1 MIHKKIAYAV
11 PVLLALAIA
20 FSGCSKN
27 EKEAEYVEQEALED
41 TVVSQN
47 SKEGDSFESD
57 EDSATD
63 KSDINSEDI
72 GETTKAEG
80 ADKSDDSDVD
90 ADNQSGSTTGST
102 TDNNESDIVITT
114 DQVRVRK
121 EPSLEADTYTLADVG
136 ETFTRIAIEGEW
148 SKVQYDG
155 GEYYVFSEY
164 LKPVDQTTGSKSLTD
179 QTTDSKSLTDQTT
192 DSKPLTEQTTDS
204 KPLTKQAANI
214 DNSDK
219 LVVIDAGHQ
228 QKGNSEQEP
237 IGPGATQMKA
247 KVAGGTSGVS
257 SGLAEYQLTLMVSL
271 KLQKELE
278 NRGYSVIMV
287 RTTNDVNISNA
298 ERAAIANDNNADAFL
313 RIHANG
319 SSNSSA
325 NGAMTICQTS
335 SNPYNAALYSR
346 SKELSTKV
354 LDGLVTATGCKKE
367 RVWETDT
374 MSGINWCQVPVTIVE
389 MGYMTNANEDEL
401 MASDDYQNKIVA
413 GIANGVD
420 SYFAE

>member
-11 PVLLALAIA
+11 PLLLALAIA

-47 SKEGDSFESD
+47 SNEGDSFESD
-57 EDSATD
+57 EDSAID

-72 GETTKAEG
+72 GETTKADG
-80 ADKSDDSDVD
+80 ANESDDSDVD
-90 ADNQSGSTTGST
+90 ADNQSDSMTGST
-102 TDNNESDIVITT
+102 ADNNESDIVITT

-121 EPSLEADTYTLADVG
+121 EPSLEADTYALADVG
-136 ETFTRIAIEGEW
+136 ETFTRISIEGEW

-155 GEYYVFSEY
+155 GEYYIFSEY
-164 LKPVDQTTGSKSLTD
+164 LKPA
-179 QTTDSKSLTDQTT
+179 DQTT
-192 DSKPLTEQTTDS
+192 DSKPLNEQTTGS
-204 KPLTKQAANI
+204 KPLTNQTTGSKPLTEQAANI

-228 QKGNSEQEP
+228 QKGNSEKEP
-237 IGPGATQMKA
+237 IGPGASEMKA

-298 ERAAIANDNNADAFL
+298 ERAAIANDNNAGAFI

-335 SNPYNAALYSR
+335 SNPYNAALYSK
-346 SKELSTKV
+346 SKSLSTKV
-354 LDGLVTATGCKKE
+354 LDELVAATGCKKE

-389 MGYMTNANEDEL
+389 MGYMTNANEDLL
-401 MASDDYQNKIVA
+401 MASDDYQNKIVV

>member
-27 EKEAEYVEQEALED
+27 EKETEYVEQEALED

-102 TDNNESDIVITT
+102 ADNNESDIVITT

-121 EPSLEADTYTLADVG
+121 GPSLEADTYTLADVG

-155 GEYYVFSEY
+155 GEYYIFSEY
-164 LKPVDQTTGSKSLTD
+164 LMPADQTTGSKS
-179 QTTDSKSLTDQTT
+179 
-192 DSKPLTEQTTDS
+192 LTEQTTDS
-204 KPLTKQAANI
+204 KPLTEQAANI

-219 LVVIDAGHQ
+219 LIVIDAGHQ

-237 IGPGATQMKA
+237 IGPGAAQMKA

>member
-11 PVLLALAIA
+11 PILLALAIA

-63 KSDINSEDI
+63 KSDINPEDI
-72 GETTKAEG
+72 GETTKVDG
-80 ADKSDDSDVD
+80 ADKSDNSDVD
-90 ADNQSGSTTGST
+90 ADNQSDSTTGST
-102 TDNNESDIVITT
+102 ADNNESDIVITT

-136 ETFTRIAIEGEW
+136 EIFTRIAIEGEW

-155 GEYYVFSEY
+155 GEYYIFSEY
-164 LKPVDQTTGSKSLTD
+164 LKPA
-179 QTTDSKSLTDQTT
+179 DQTT
-192 DSKPLTEQTTDS
+192 DSKPLNEQTTGS
-204 KPLTKQAANI
+204 KPLTEQAANI

-228 QKGNSEQEP
+228 QKGNSEKEP
-237 IGPGATQMKA
+237 IGPGASEMKA

-298 ERAAIANDNNADAFL
+298 ERAAIANDNNAGAFI

-335 SNPYNAALYSR
+335 SNPYNAALYSK
-346 SKELSTKV
+346 SKSLSTKV
-354 LDGLVTATGCKKE
+354 LDELVAATGCKKE

-389 MGYMTNANEDEL
+389 MGYMTNANEDLL
-401 MASDDYQNKIVA
+401 MASDDYQNKIVV

>member
-11 PVLLALAIA
+11 PLLLALAIA

-47 SKEGDSFESD
+47 SNEGDSFESD
-57 EDSATD
+57 EDSAID

-72 GETTKAEG
+72 GETTKADG
-80 ADKSDDSDVD
+80 ANESDDSDVD
-90 ADNQSGSTTGST
+90 ADNQSDSMTGST
-102 TDNNESDIVITT
+102 ADNNESDIVITT

-155 GEYYVFSEY
+155 GEYYIFSEY
-164 LKPVDQTTGSKSLTD
+164 LKPA
-179 QTTDSKSLTDQTT
+179 DQTT
-192 DSKPLTEQTTDS
+192 DSKPLNEQTTGS
-204 KPLTKQAANI
+204 KPLTEQAANI

-228 QKGNSEQEP
+228 QKGNSEKEP
-237 IGPGATQMKA
+237 IGPGASEMKA

-298 ERAAIANDNNADAFL
+298 ERAAIANDNNAGAFI

-335 SNPYNAALYSR
+335 SNPYNAALYSK
-346 SKELSTKV
+346 SKSLSTKV
-354 LDGLVTATGCKKE
+354 LDELVAATGCKKE

>member
-27 EKEAEYVEQEALED
+27 EKEAEYAKLEQEALED

-90 ADNQSGSTTGST
+90 ADNQSDSTTGST

-114 DQVRVRK
+114 DKVRVRK

-164 LKPVDQTTGSKSLTD
+164 LIPADQTTG
-179 QTTDSKSLTDQTT
+179 
-192 DSKPLTEQTTDS
+192 SKPLTEQTTDS
-204 KPLTKQAANI
+204 KPLTKQATNI

-219 LVVIDAGHQ
+219 LIVIDAGHQ

-298 ERAAIANDNNADAFL
+298 ERAAIANNNNADAFL

>member
-63 KSDINSEDI
+63 KSDINPEDI
-72 GETTKAEG
+72 GETTKVDG
-80 ADKSDDSDVD
+80 ADKSDNSDVD
-90 ADNQSGSTTGST
+90 ADNQSDSTTGRT
-102 TDNNESDIVITT
+102 ADNNESDIVITT
-114 DQVRVRK
+114 DKVRVRK

-155 GEYYVFSEY
+155 GEYYIFSEY
-164 LKPVDQTTGSKSLTD
+164 LKPADQTTGSKPLTD
-179 QTTDSKSLTDQTT
+179 QTTG
-192 DSKPLTEQTTDS
+192 SKPLTEQTTGS
-204 KPLTKQAANI
+204 KPLIEQATNI

-298 ERAAIANDNNADAFL
+298 ERAAIANNNNADAFL

>member
-27 EKEAEYVEQEALED
+27 EKETEYVEQEALED

-63 KSDINSEDI
+63 KSGINSEDI
-72 GETTKAEG
+72 EETTKADG

-90 ADNQSGSTTGST
+90 ADNQSDLTTGST
-102 TDNNESDIVITT
+102 ADNNESDIVITT
-114 DQVRVRK
+114 DKVRVRK

-164 LKPVDQTTGSKSLTD
+164 LMPADQTTGSKPLIE
-179 QTTDSKSLTDQTT
+179 QTT
-192 DSKPLTEQTTDS
+192 DSKPLTEQ
-204 KPLTKQAANI
+204 AANI

-219 LVVIDAGHQ
+219 LIVIDAGHQ

-298 ERAAIANDNNADAFL
+298 ERAAIANNNNADAFL

>member
-1 MIHKKIAYAV
+1 M
-11 PVLLALAIA
+11 
-20 FSGCSKN
+20 
-27 EKEAEYVEQEALED
+27 
-41 TVVSQN
+41 
-47 SKEGDSFESD
+47 
-57 EDSATD
+57 
-63 KSDINSEDI
+63 
-72 GETTKAEG
+72 
-80 ADKSDDSDVD
+80 
-90 ADNQSGSTTGST
+90 
-102 TDNNESDIVITT
+102 
-114 DQVRVRK
+114 
-121 EPSLEADTYTLADVG
+121 
-136 ETFTRIAIEGEW
+136 
-148 SKVQYDG
+148 
-155 GEYYVFSEY
+155 
-164 LKPVDQTTGSKSLTD
+164 KPVDQTTGSKSLTD

-298 ERAAIANDNNADAFL
+298 ERAAIANNNNADAFL

>member
-1 MIHKKIAYAV
+1 MIHKKIAFAV

-27 EKEAEYVEQEALED
+27 EKETEYVEQEALED

-90 ADNQSGSTTGST
+90 ADNQSDSTTGST
-102 TDNNESDIVITT
+102 ADNNESDIVITT

-148 SKVQYDG
+148 SKVQYDS

-164 LKPVDQTTGSKSLTD
+164 LMPADQTTGSK
-179 QTTDSKSLTDQTT
+179 
-192 DSKPLTEQTTDS
+192 PRTEQTTDS

-298 ERAAIANDNNADAFL
+298 ERAAIANNNNADAFL

>member
-27 EKEAEYVEQEALED
+27 EKETEYVEQEALED

-121 EPSLEADTYTLADVG
+121 GPSLEADTYTLADVG

-164 LKPVDQTTGSKSLTD
+164 LKPADQTTGSK
-179 QTTDSKSLTDQTT
+179 
-192 DSKPLTEQTTDS
+192 PLTE
-204 KPLTKQAANI
+204 QAANI

-219 LVVIDAGHQ
+219 LIVIDAGHQ

-298 ERAAIANDNNADAFL
+298 ERAAIANNNNADAFL

>member
-27 EKEAEYVEQEALED
+27 EKETEYVEQEALED

-102 TDNNESDIVITT
+102 ADNNESDIVITT

-164 LKPVDQTTGSKSLTD
+164 LKPVDQTTGSK
-179 QTTDSKSLTDQTT
+179 
-192 DSKPLTEQTTDS
+192 PLTEQTTDS
-204 KPLTKQAANI
+204 KPLTEQAANI

-219 LVVIDAGHQ
+219 LIVIDAGHQ

-298 ERAAIANDNNADAFL
+298 ERAAIANNNNADAFL

>member
-63 KSDINSEDI
+63 KSGINSADI

-102 TDNNESDIVITT
+102 ADNNESDIVITT

-121 EPSLEADTYTLADVG
+121 EPSLDADTHTIVDVG
-136 ETFTRIAIEGEW
+136 ETFTRISIEGEW
-148 SKVQYDG
+148 SKVKYDG
-155 GEYYVFSEY
+155 GEYYIFSEY
-164 LKPVDQTTGSKSLTD
+164 LKPADTAAGASDPASVQGSSDSMAQANHSQANQTLARMSSVG
-179 QTTDSKSLTDQTT
+179 QTSNT
-192 DSKPLTEQTTDS
+192 
-204 KPLTKQAANI
+204 
-214 DNSDK
+214 DNSGK

-228 QKGNSEQEP
+228 QKGNSEKEP
-237 IGPGATQMKA
+237 IGPGASEMKA

-298 ERAAIANDNNADAFL
+298 ERAAIANDNNAGAFI

-335 SNPYNAALYSR
+335 SNPYNAALYSK
-346 SKELSTKV
+346 SKSLSTKV
-354 LDGLVTATGCKKE
+354 LDELVAATGCKKE

>member
-27 EKEAEYVEQEALED
+27 EKETEYVEQEALED

-102 TDNNESDIVITT
+102 ADNNESDIVITT
-114 DQVRVRK
+114 DKVRVRK

-155 GEYYVFSEY
+155 GEYYIFSEY
-164 LKPVDQTTGSKSLTD
+164 LMPADQTTGSKPLIE
-179 QTTDSKSLTDQTT
+179 QTT
-192 DSKPLTEQTTDS
+192 DSKPLTEQ
-204 KPLTKQAANI
+204 AANI

-219 LVVIDAGHQ
+219 LIVIDAGHQ

-298 ERAAIANDNNADAFL
+298 ERAAIANNNNADAFL

>member
-27 EKEAEYVEQEALED
+27 EKETEYVEQEALED

-90 ADNQSGSTTGST
+90 ADNQSDSTTGST
-102 TDNNESDIVITT
+102 ADNNESDIVITT
-114 DQVRVRK
+114 DKVRVRK

-148 SKVQYDG
+148 RKVQYDG

-164 LKPVDQTTGSKSLTD
+164 LKPADQTTG
-179 QTTDSKSLTDQTT
+179 
-192 DSKPLTEQTTDS
+192 SKPLTEQTTDS
-204 KPLTKQAANI
+204 KPLTEQAANI

-219 LVVIDAGHQ
+219 LIVIDAGHQ

-298 ERAAIANDNNADAFL
+298 ERAAIANNNNADAFL

>member
-1 MIHKKIAYAV
+1 MIHKKIAFAV

-27 EKEAEYVEQEALED
+27 EKETEYVEQEALED

-72 GETTKAEG
+72 GEATKADG

-102 TDNNESDIVITT
+102 ADNNESDIVITT

-121 EPSLEADTYTLADVG
+121 GPSLEADTYTLADVG

-155 GEYYVFSEY
+155 GEYYIFSEY
-164 LKPVDQTTGSKSLTD
+164 LKPADQTTGSK
-179 QTTDSKSLTDQTT
+179 
-192 DSKPLTEQTTDS
+192 PLIEQTTDS
-204 KPLTKQAANI
+204 KPQTEQAANI

-219 LVVIDAGHQ
+219 LIVIDAGHQ

-298 ERAAIANDNNADAFL
+298 ERAAIANNNNADAFL

>member
-11 PVLLALAIA
+11 PLLLALAIA

-63 KSDINSEDI
+63 KSDINPEDI
-72 GETTKAEG
+72 GETTKVDG
-80 ADKSDDSDVD
+80 ADKSDNSDVD
-90 ADNQSGSTTGST
+90 ADNQSDSTTGST
-102 TDNNESDIVITT
+102 ADNNESDIVITT

-121 EPSLEADTYTLADVG
+121 GPSLEADTYTLADVG

-155 GEYYVFSEY
+155 GEYYIFSEY
-164 LKPVDQTTGSKSLTD
+164 LKPA
-179 QTTDSKSLTDQTT
+179 DQTT
-192 DSKPLTEQTTDS
+192 DSKPLNEQTTGS
-204 KPLTKQAANI
+204 KPLTNQTTGSNPLTEQAANI

-298 ERAAIANDNNADAFL
+298 ERAAIANNNNADAFL

-319 SSNSSA
+319 STNSSA

>member
-11 PVLLALAIA
+11 PLLLALAIA

-72 GETTKAEG
+72 GETTKVDG

-90 ADNQSGSTTGST
+90 ADNQSGSMTGST

-121 EPSLEADTYTLADVG
+121 EPSLEADTYALADVG
-136 ETFTRIAIEGEW
+136 ETFTRISIEGEW

-155 GEYYVFSEY
+155 GEYYIFSEY
-164 LKPVDQTTGSKSLTD
+164 LKPA
-179 QTTDSKSLTDQTT
+179 DQTT
-192 DSKPLTEQTTDS
+192 DSKPLNEQTTGS
-204 KPLTKQAANI
+204 KPLTEQAANI

-228 QKGNSEQEP
+228 QKGNSEKEP
-237 IGPGATQMKA
+237 IGPGASEMKA

-298 ERAAIANDNNADAFL
+298 ERAAIANDNNAGAFI

-335 SNPYNAALYSR
+335 SNPYNAALYSK
-346 SKELSTKV
+346 SKSLSTKV
-354 LDGLVTATGCKKE
+354 LDELVAATGCKKE

-389 MGYMTNANEDEL
+389 MGYMTNANEDLL
-401 MASDDYQNKIVA
+401 MASDDYQNKIVV

>member
-27 EKEAEYVEQEALED
+27 ERETEYVEQEALED

-164 LKPVDQTTGSKSLTD
+164 LKPADQTTG
-179 QTTDSKSLTDQTT
+179 
-192 DSKPLTEQTTDS
+192 SKPLTEQTTGS
-204 KPLTKQAANI
+204 KPLTEQAANI

-219 LVVIDAGHQ
+219 LIVIDAGHQ

-298 ERAAIANDNNADAFL
+298 ERAAIANNNNADAFL

>member
-11 PVLLALAIA
+11 PLLLALAIA

-47 SKEGDSFESD
+47 SNEGDSFESD
-57 EDSATD
+57 EDSAID

-72 GETTKAEG
+72 GETTKADG
-80 ADKSDDSDVD
+80 ANESDDSDVD
-90 ADNQSGSTTGST
+90 ADNQSDSTTGST
-102 TDNNESDIVITT
+102 ADNNESDIVITT

-121 EPSLEADTYTLADVG
+121 EPSLEADTYALADVG
-136 ETFTRIAIEGEW
+136 ETFTRISIEGEW

-155 GEYYVFSEY
+155 GEYYIFSEY
-164 LKPVDQTTGSKSLTD
+164 LKPA
-179 QTTDSKSLTDQTT
+179 DQTT
-192 DSKPLTEQTTDS
+192 DSKPLNEQTTGS
-204 KPLTKQAANI
+204 KPLTEQAANI

-228 QKGNSEQEP
+228 QKGNSEKEP
-237 IGPGATQMKA
+237 IGPGASEMKA

-298 ERAAIANDNNADAFL
+298 ERAAIANDNNAGAFI

-335 SNPYNAALYSR
+335 SNPYNAALYSK
-346 SKELSTKV
+346 SKSLSTKV
-354 LDGLVTATGCKKE
+354 LDELVAATGCKKE

-389 MGYMTNANEDEL
+389 MGYMTNANEDLL
-401 MASDDYQNKIVA
+401 MASDDYQNKIVV

>member
-1 MIHKKIAYAV
+1 MIHKKIAFAV

-27 EKEAEYVEQEALED
+27 EKETEYVEQEALED

-72 GETTKAEG
+72 GETTKVDG

-121 EPSLEADTYTLADVG
+121 GPSLEADTYTLADVG

-155 GEYYVFSEY
+155 GEYYIFSEY
-164 LKPVDQTTGSKSLTD
+164 LMPADQTTGSKPLIE
-179 QTTDSKSLTDQTT
+179 QTTG
-192 DSKPLTEQTTDS
+192 SKPLIE
-204 KPLTKQAANI
+204 QAANI

-219 LVVIDAGHQ
+219 LIVIDAGHQ
-228 QKGNSEQEP
+228 QKGNSEKEP
-237 IGPGATQMKA
+237 IGPGASEMKA

-298 ERAAIANDNNADAFL
+298 ERAAIANDNNAGAFI

-335 SNPYNAALYSR
+335 SNPYNAALYSK
-346 SKELSTKV
+346 SKSLSTKV
-354 LDGLVTATGCKKE
+354 LDELVAATGCKKE

-389 MGYMTNANEDEL
+389 MGYMTNANEDLL
-401 MASDDYQNKIVA
+401 MASDDYQNKIVV

>member
-11 PVLLALAIA
+11 PLLLALAIP

-47 SKEGDSFESD
+47 SNEGDSFESD
-57 EDSATD
+57 EDSAID

-72 GETTKAEG
+72 GETTKADG
-80 ADKSDDSDVD
+80 ANESDDSDVD
-90 ADNQSGSTTGST
+90 ADNQSDSMTGST
-102 TDNNESDIVITT
+102 ADNNESDIVITT

-121 EPSLEADTYTLADVG
+121 EPSLEADTYALADVG
-136 ETFTRIAIEGEW
+136 ETFTRISIEGEW

-155 GEYYVFSEY
+155 GEYYIFSEY
-164 LKPVDQTTGSKSLTD
+164 LKPA
-179 QTTDSKSLTDQTT
+179 DQTT
-192 DSKPLTEQTTDS
+192 DSKPLNEQTTGS
-204 KPLTKQAANI
+204 KPLTEQAANI

-228 QKGNSEQEP
+228 QKGNSEKEP
-237 IGPGATQMKA
+237 IGPGASEMKA

-298 ERAAIANDNNADAFL
+298 ERAAIANDNNAGAFI

-335 SNPYNAALYSR
+335 SNPYNAALYSK
-346 SKELSTKV
+346 SKSLSTKV
-354 LDGLVTATGCKKE
+354 LDELVAATGCKKE

-389 MGYMTNANEDEL
+389 MGYMTNANEDLL
-401 MASDDYQNKIVA
+401 MASDDYQNKIVV

>member
-90 ADNQSGSTTGST
+90 ADNQSDSTTGST
-102 TDNNESDIVITT
+102 ADNNESNIVITT

-121 EPSLEADTYTLADVG
+121 EPSLEADTYALADVG
-136 ETFTRIAIEGEW
+136 ETFTRISIEGDW

-164 LKPVDQTTGSKSLTD
+164 LMPADQTTG
-179 QTTDSKSLTDQTT
+179 
-192 DSKPLTEQTTDS
+192 SKPLTEQTTDS

-219 LVVIDAGHQ
+219 LIVIDAGHQ

-298 ERAAIANDNNADAFL
+298 ERAAIANNNNADAFL

>member
-27 EKEAEYVEQEALED
+27 EKETEYVEQEALED

-102 TDNNESDIVITT
+102 ADNNESDIVITT

-121 EPSLEADTYTLADVG
+121 GPSLEADTYTLADVG

-155 GEYYVFSEY
+155 GEYYIFSEY
-164 LKPVDQTTGSKSLTD
+164 LMPADQTTGSKSLTE
-179 QTTDSKSLTDQTT
+179 QTTG
-192 DSKPLTEQTTDS
+192 SKPLTEQAT
-204 KPLTKQAANI
+204 NI

-219 LVVIDAGHQ
+219 LIVIDAGHQ

-298 ERAAIANDNNADAFL
+298 ERAAIANNNNADAFL

>member
-47 SKEGDSFESD
+47 SKEADSFESD

-72 GETTKAEG
+72 GDTTKAEG
-80 ADKSDDSDVD
+80 TDKSDDSDVD
-90 ADNQSGSTTGST
+90 ADNQSDSTTGST
-102 TDNNESDIVITT
+102 ADNNESDIVITT

-121 EPSLEADTYTLADVG
+121 GPSLEADTYTLADVG
-136 ETFTRIAIEGEW
+136 ETFTRIAIEGER

-164 LKPVDQTTGSKSLTD
+164 LKPADQTTGSKP
-179 QTTDSKSLTDQTT
+179 QTEQMA
-192 DSKPLTEQTTDS
+192 DSKPLTEQ
-204 KPLTKQAANI
+204 AANI
-214 DNSDK
+214 DNADK
-219 LVVIDAGHQ
+219 LIVIDAGHQ

-298 ERAAIANDNNADAFL
+298 ERAAIANNNNADAFL

>member
-72 GETTKAEG
+72 GDTTKAEG
-80 ADKSDDSDVD
+80 TDKSDDSDVD
-90 ADNQSGSTTGST
+90 ADNQSDSTTGST
-102 TDNNESDIVITT
+102 ADNNESNIVITT

-121 EPSLEADTYTLADVG
+121 EPSLEADTYALADVG

-164 LKPVDQTTGSKSLTD
+164 LKPADQTTG
-179 QTTDSKSLTDQTT
+179 
-192 DSKPLTEQTTDS
+192 SKPLTEQTTDS

>member
-27 EKEAEYVEQEALED
+27 EKETEYVEQEALED

-121 EPSLEADTYTLADVG
+121 GPSLEADTYTLADVG

-155 GEYYVFSEY
+155 GEYYIFSEY
-164 LKPVDQTTGSKSLTD
+164 LMPADQTTGSKSLTE
-179 QTTDSKSLTDQTT
+179 QTTG
-192 DSKPLTEQTTDS
+192 SKPLTEQAT
-204 KPLTKQAANI
+204 NI

-219 LVVIDAGHQ
+219 LIVIDAGHQ

-298 ERAAIANDNNADAFL
+298 ERAAIANNNNADAFL

>member
-63 KSDINSEDI
+63 KSGIYSEDI
-72 GETTKAEG
+72 GETTKANG
-80 ADKSDDSDVD
+80 ADKSDDADVD

-102 TDNNESDIVITT
+102 ADNNESDIVITT
-114 DQVRVRK
+114 DKVRVRK
-121 EPSLEADTYTLADVG
+121 EPSLEANTYTLADVG

-164 LKPVDQTTGSKSLTD
+164 LKPADQTTG
-179 QTTDSKSLTDQTT
+179 
-192 DSKPLTEQTTDS
+192 SKPLTEQTTDS
-204 KPLTKQAANI
+204 KPLTKQATNI

-219 LVVIDAGHQ
+219 LIVIDAGHQ

-298 ERAAIANDNNADAFL
+298 EMAAIANDNNADAFL

>member
-27 EKEAEYVEQEALED
+27 EKETEYVEQEALED

-204 KPLTKQAANI
+204 KPLTEQAANI

-219 LVVIDAGHQ
+219 LIVIDAGHQ

-298 ERAAIANDNNADAFL
+298 ERAAIANNNNADAFL

>member
-80 ADKSDDSDVD
+80 ADESDDSDVD
-90 ADNQSGSTTGST
+90 ADNQSDSTTGST
-102 TDNNESDIVITT
+102 ADNNESDIVITT

-164 LKPVDQTTGSKSLTD
+164 LMPADQTTG
-179 QTTDSKSLTDQTT
+179 
-192 DSKPLTEQTTDS
+192 SKPLTEQTTDS
-204 KPLTKQAANI
+204 KPLTEQAENI

-219 LVVIDAGHQ
+219 LIVIDAGHQ

-298 ERAAIANDNNADAFL
+298 ERAAIANNNNADAFL

>member
-27 EKEAEYVEQEALED
+27 EREAEYVEQEALED

-63 KSDINSEDI
+63 KSDIKSEDI

-102 TDNNESDIVITT
+102 ADNNESDIVITT
-114 DQVRVRK
+114 DKVRVRK

-164 LKPVDQTTGSKSLTD
+164 LMPADQTTGSKPLTEQTTGSKSLTE
-179 QTTDSKSLTDQTT
+179 QTTDSKSLT
-192 DSKPLTEQTTDS
+192 E
-204 KPLTKQAANI
+204 QAANI

-219 LVVIDAGHQ
+219 LIVIDAGHQ

>member
-1 MIHKKIAYAV
+1 MIHKKIAFAV

-72 GETTKAEG
+72 GDTTKAEG
-80 ADKSDDSDVD
+80 TDKSDDSDVD
-90 ADNQSGSTTGST
+90 ADNQSDSTTGST
-102 TDNNESDIVITT
+102 ADNNESNIVITT

-121 EPSLEADTYTLADVG
+121 EPSLEADTYALADVG

-164 LKPVDQTTGSKSLTD
+164 LKPADQTTGSKPLTD
-179 QTTDSKSLTDQTT
+179 
-192 DSKPLTEQTTDS
+192 QTTDS

-214 DNSDK
+214 DNSDN

-374 MSGINWCQVPVTIVE
+374 MSGVNWCQVPVTIVE

>member
-27 EKEAEYVEQEALED
+27 EKETEYVEQEALED

-90 ADNQSGSTTGST
+90 ADNQSDSTTGST
-102 TDNNESDIVITT
+102 ADNNESDIVITT

-164 LKPVDQTTGSKSLTD
+164 LKPVDQTTGSKPLIE
-179 QTTDSKSLTDQTT
+179 QTTG
-192 DSKPLTEQTTDS
+192 SKPLTEQTTDS
-204 KPLTKQAANI
+204 KPLTKQATNI

-219 LVVIDAGHQ
+219 LIVIDAGHQ

-298 ERAAIANDNNADAFL
+298 ERAAIANNNNADAFL

>member
-72 GETTKAEG
+72 GDTTKAEG
-80 ADKSDDSDVD
+80 ADESDDSVVD
-90 ADNQSGSTTGST
+90 ADNQSDSTTGST
-102 TDNNESDIVITT
+102 ADNNESDIVITT

-121 EPSLEADTYTLADVG
+121 GPSLEADTYTLADVG

-155 GEYYVFSEY
+155 GEYYIFSEY
-164 LKPVDQTTGSKSLTD
+164 LKPA
-179 QTTDSKSLTDQTT
+179 DQTT
-192 DSKPLTEQTTDS
+192 DSKPLNEQTTGS
-204 KPLTKQAANI
+204 KPLTNQTTGSKPLTEQAANI

-219 LVVIDAGHQ
+219 LIVIDAGHQ

-298 ERAAIANDNNADAFL
+298 ERAAIANNNNADAFL

-319 SSNSSA
+319 STNSSA

>member
-11 PVLLALAIA
+11 PILLALAIA

-72 GETTKAEG
+72 GETTKADG

-90 ADNQSGSTTGST
+90 ADNQSDLTTGST
-102 TDNNESDIVITT
+102 ADNNESNIVITT
-114 DQVRVRK
+114 DKVRVRK

-155 GEYYVFSEY
+155 GEYYIFSEY
-164 LKPVDQTTGSKSLTD
+164 LMPADQTTGSKSLTER
-179 QTTDSKSLTDQTT
+179 TT
-192 DSKPLTEQTTDS
+192 DSKPLTE
-204 KPLTKQAANI
+204 QAANI

-219 LVVIDAGHQ
+219 LIVIDAGHQ

-298 ERAAIANDNNADAFL
+298 ERAAIANNNNADAFL

>member
-11 PVLLALAIA
+11 PLLLALAIA

-47 SKEGDSFESD
+47 SNEGDSFESD
-57 EDSATD
+57 EDSAID

-72 GETTKAEG
+72 GETTKADG
-80 ADKSDDSDVD
+80 ANESDDSDVD
-90 ADNQSGSTTGST
+90 ADNQSDSMTGST
-102 TDNNESDIVITT
+102 ADNNESDIVITT

-121 EPSLEADTYTLADVG
+121 GPSLEADTYTLADVG

-155 GEYYVFSEY
+155 GEYYIFSEY
-164 LKPVDQTTGSKSLTD
+164 LKPA
-179 QTTDSKSLTDQTT
+179 DQTT
-192 DSKPLTEQTTDS
+192 DSKPLNEQTTGS
-204 KPLTKQAANI
+204 KPLTNQTTGSKPLTEQAANI

-219 LVVIDAGHQ
+219 LIVIDAGHQ

-298 ERAAIANDNNADAFL
+298 ERAAIANNNNADAFL

-319 SSNSSA
+319 STNSSA

>member
-27 EKEAEYVEQEALED
+27 EKETEYVEQEALED

-102 TDNNESDIVITT
+102 ADNNESDIVITT
-114 DQVRVRK
+114 DKVRVRK
-121 EPSLEADTYTLADVG
+121 GPSLEADTYTLADVG

-164 LKPVDQTTGSKSLTD
+164 LKPADQM
-179 QTTDSKSLTDQTT
+179 T

-204 KPLTKQAANI
+204 RPLTKQAANI

-219 LVVIDAGHQ
+219 LIVIDAGHQ

-298 ERAAIANDNNADAFL
+298 ERAAIANNNNADAFL

>member
-27 EKEAEYVEQEALED
+27 EKETEYVEQEALED

-90 ADNQSGSTTGST
+90 ADNQSDSTTGST

-114 DQVRVRK
+114 DKVRVRK

-155 GEYYVFSEY
+155 GEYYIFSEY
-164 LKPVDQTTGSKSLTD
+164 LMSADQTTG
-179 QTTDSKSLTDQTT
+179 
-192 DSKPLTEQTTDS
+192 SKPLTEQTTGS
-204 KPLTKQAANI
+204 RPLTEQAANI

-219 LVVIDAGHQ
+219 LIVIDAGHQ

-298 ERAAIANDNNADAFL
+298 ERAAIANNNNADAFL

>member
-80 ADKSDDSDVD
+80 ADESDDSDVD
-90 ADNQSGSTTGST
+90 ADNQSDSTTGST
-102 TDNNESDIVITT
+102 ADNNESDIVITT

-121 EPSLEADTYTLADVG
+121 GPSLEADTYTLADVG

-164 LKPVDQTTGSKSLTD
+164 LKPADQTTG
-179 QTTDSKSLTDQTT
+179 
-192 DSKPLTEQTTDS
+192 SKPLTEQTTDS